1 MQIKP
6 DEERI
11 SMLVSDYLKSKME
24 ADKVLATQLDRVSN
38 KIKENTISLTS
49 DIYNGIERASWYTSC
64 MFEKYN
70 DVCQELKLED
80 RRMFFSIVQV
90 YRREDVILDIVH
102 AYTKILIENLDEQK
116 KEAIAKLVLGTASEI
131 STNRAIKESLA
142 YLIAKSIASSFSFSS
157 IVIQRINKYSAF
169 GITMAAFYGK
179 VQEAAMSAR
188 HLRDVN
194 PQLYWVLY
202 SMQIEML
209 YFLVEPILP
218 AHITINKNDES
229 EIINFIN
236 GMIKL

>member
-1 MQIKP
+1 
-6 DEERI
+6 
-11 SMLVSDYLKSKME
+11 MLVSDYLKSKME
-24 ADKVLATQLDRVSN
+24 ADKVLATQLDRVS
-38 KIKENTISLTS
+38 KQLKDNTISLTN

-90 YRREDVILDIVH
+90 YLRDGVILDIMH
-102 AYTKILIENLDEQK
+102 AYTKILTNNLDVQK
-116 KEAIAKLVLGTASEI
+116 KAAIAKSVLGIASEI
-131 STNRAIKESLA
+131 TTNQAIKESLA
-142 YLIAKSIASSFSFSS
+142 YSISKSIASSFSFSS

-188 HLRDVN
+188 HLRNVN
-194 PQLYWVLY
+194 PQLCWVLY

-236 GMIKL
+236 GMINS